1 MEKTQIQFPRYYIN
15 KPKHEAIETMTSYIN
30 DKHLNEFVDGEEITL
45 RYRGNNGSICSVN
58 AIVDIVDG
66 TASLSCEIGEIDTLK
81 IVESGGTEGIADKNS
96 LWLSDNW
103 DGEVSSVYP
112 ASDLKSTVRAMVA
125 ELKTVKEELALCKE
139 ALTNTLGGGD
149 IYIDSTKYELEN
161 KYEPERPEDAPN
173 PYTTGDTEIYS
184 WDIYIG
190 PSKLSEFS
198 EGGLY
203 QEQRYYPKPRAFN
216 SAGEEIEITT
226 AITVSMSCGGG
237 SASISLTGGTLYSF
251 NSGDTTLYATINDP
265 EHEFSES
272 KSYLIE
278 FEKNERPSYQQYNV
292 KHLLIKDCEGFDY
305 MMEHSDYILVGEFC
319 WCIKEQ
325 ELYLKEKAA
334 NGTIQF
340 FKINGQGSVAPTGE
354 TEGITYAVSADGTL
368 NADATNGSVFV
379 DDDGVLNF
387 IAQVDEN
394 YVLILNDTEL
404 VPNS

>member
-15 KPKHEAIETMTSYIN
+15 KLKHEAIETMTSYIN
-30 DKHLNEFVDGEEITL
+30 GNLNEFVDGEEITL

-103 DGEVSSVYP
+103 DDEAGEAYP

-149 IYIDSTKYELEN
+149 VYLNSTKYELEN
-161 KYEPERPEDAPN
+161 KYESEKPEDAPN

-184 WDIYIG
+184 WDVYIG
-190 PSKLSEFS
+190 PSKLSEFNQ
-198 EGGLY
+198 GGLY
-203 QEQRYYPKPRAFN
+203 QEQRYYPKVRAFN

-226 AITVSMSCGGG
+226 AITVELSCGGG
-237 SASISLTGGTLYSF
+237 SATVSFTG
-251 NSGDTTLYATINDP
+251 NTLYAMTSGDSNFQAMIVDA
-265 EHEFSES
+265 EHAFSES
-272 KSYLIE
+272 KTYLIE
-278 FEKNERPSYQQYNV
+278 FEKNERPAYQQYNV
-292 KHLLIKDCEGFDY
+292 KHLIVKSCEGFDY
-305 MMEHSDYILVGEFC
+305 MMEHSDYLLVGEFC

-325 ELYLKEKAA
+325 ELYLKENAA

-340 FKINGQGSVAPTGE
+340 FKINGQGSVTPTGE
-354 TEGITYAVSADGTL
+354 TEEITYSVSENGIL
-368 NADATNGSVFV
+368 NANATKGSVFV
-379 DDDGVLNF
+379 DENGILNF
-387 IAQVDEN
+387 IGQVDEN